1 MLCSEK
7 VKLFARE
14 HPCGEATV
22 DGTRYRYPGV
32 SDGDVILPTAGHI
45 TSFQIRPDHYINFFL
60 FVQANFLAVLPVDC

>member
-45 TSFQIRPDHYINFFL
+45 TSFQIRPDHYINFSL